1 MLGEIARTMDE
12 KTKAAY
18 RHLLYV
24 AMIAIRND
32 CQSRGRESAN
42 PFKWRRQYRRSRVA
56 GATADWL
63 HNLAQYSSLDFVRF
77 DGQQFWSEHGHLCRQ
92 FPGERLERY
101 REIFDGYLAGRVSIC
116 L

>member
-1 MLGEIARTMDE
+1 VNEQT
-12 KTKAAY
+12 KTAY

-24 AMIAIRND
+24 AMLAIRND

-42 PFKWRRQYRRSRVA
+42 PFEWRRQYRRSRVA

-63 HNLAQYSSLDFVRF
+63 HNLAQFSSLDFVRF
-77 DGQQFWSEHGHLCRQ
+77 DEHQFWSEHTHLCRR
-92 FPGERLERY
+92 FSGERLERY
-101 REIFDGYLAGRVSIC
+101 REIFDDYLVGRVSIC